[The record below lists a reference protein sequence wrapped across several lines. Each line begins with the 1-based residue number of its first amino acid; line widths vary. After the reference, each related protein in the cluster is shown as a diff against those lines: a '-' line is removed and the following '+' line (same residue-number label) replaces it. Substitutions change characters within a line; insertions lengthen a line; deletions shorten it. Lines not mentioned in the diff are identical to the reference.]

1 MTNETTPK
9 KKGSIIKKILIV
21 VIILVVIV
29 AIFGNSKNDETK
41 KEATPEIQYPQ
52 DQTTLIEASK
62 TAMDK
67 AIKADNDMQ
76 KGSALRERSKAICN
90 GITNLSVKDW
100 VGTIKKIDS
109 NSDGYGVLEIEIARK
124 IYVKTW
130 NNALS
135 DSFHKT
141 LLKPDTPLFDKIAN
155 MKKGQKVKFSGNF
168 FKDNETCIYESSLS
182 LDGKLTEPE
191 YIFRFSDVNPL

>member
-1 MTNETTPK
+1 MTNVTSPK
-9 KKGSIIKKILIV
+9 KKNSKTKKILIAA
-21 VIILVVIV
+21 VIFIVFV
-29 AIFGNSKNDETK
+29 AIFGHSNNDDTDK
-41 KEATPEIQYPQ
+41 KATPEIQYPQ
-52 DQTTLIEASK
+52 EQTTLIQASK
-62 TAMDK
+62 IAMDK

-130 NNALS
+130 NNAIS
-135 DSFHKT
+135 DTFHKT
-141 LLKPDTPLFDKIAN
+141 LLQPDTPLFDKIAN

>member
-1 MTNETTPK
+1 MTNVTSPK
-9 KKGSIIKKILIV
+9 KKNSKTKKILIAA
-21 VIILVVIV
+21 VIFIVFV
-29 AIFGNSKNDETK
+29 AIFGHSNNDDTDK
-41 KEATPEIQYPQ
+41 KATPEIQYPQ
-52 DQTTLIEASK
+52 EQTTLIQASK
-62 TAMDK
+62 IAMDK

-130 NNALS
+130 NNAIS
-135 DSFHKT
+135 DTFHKT
-141 LLKPDTPLFDKIAN
+141 LLQPDTPLFDKVAN